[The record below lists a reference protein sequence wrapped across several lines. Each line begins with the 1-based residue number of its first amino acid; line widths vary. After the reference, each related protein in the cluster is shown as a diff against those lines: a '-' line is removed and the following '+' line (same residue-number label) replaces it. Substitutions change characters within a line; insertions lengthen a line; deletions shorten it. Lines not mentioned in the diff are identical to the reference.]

1 MKIIYVNTR
10 ILVYPVLYVLK
21 QAGFD
26 IVQRFS
32 YEIPAEIVGLGQQK
46 QKIVRPE
53 VRTASA
59 TASPY
64 IDDTFVGRENG
75 CINFIE
81 VELNHPSFGS
91 SRR

>member
-1 MKIIYVNTR
+1 MKIGYINPR
-10 ILVYPVLYVLK
+10 ILIYPVLYVLK
-21 QAGFD
+21 QAGLD

-32 YEIPAEIVGLGQQK
+32 YEIPAEIVGLSQQK
-46 QKIVRPE
+46 QEIVRPE

-59 TASPY
+59 TATPY
-64 IDDTFVGRENG
+64 IDDAFVGRENG

-81 VELNHPSFGS
+81 MELNHPSFGS